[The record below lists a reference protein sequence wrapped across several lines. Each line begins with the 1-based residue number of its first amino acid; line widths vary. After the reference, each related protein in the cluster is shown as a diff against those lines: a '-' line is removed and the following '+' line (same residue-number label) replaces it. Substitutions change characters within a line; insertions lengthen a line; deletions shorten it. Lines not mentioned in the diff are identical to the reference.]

1 MQKKIY
7 IGGLPWEL
15 DRIGLLNYFKAVLE
29 ENEIIASYELPF
41 IASPLINPNS
51 VVRVVDVFVALDRQT
66 NKSRGFGFI
75 TLDIIDSED
84 VDAFFNRV
92 LELVNVKV
100 LIGIRGPRELIV
112 KEADPRNEN
121 SGSRERG
128 GNAEGGEAPVAAAEA
143 GAEGGDAG
151 LNW

>member
-15 DRIGLLNYFKAVLE
+15 DRIGLLNYFKAILE
-29 ENEIIASYELPF
+29 GNDMSASYELPF
-41 IASPLINPNS
+41 IASPLVNPNATL
-51 VVRVVDVFVALDRQT
+51 RVVDVFVALDRQT

-75 TLDIIDSED
+75 TLDIIAENGEEL
-84 VDAFFNRV
+84 FNKV
-92 LELVNVKV
+92 VELLNKRV

-121 SGSRERG
+121 GNGG
-128 GNAEGGEAPVAAAEA
+128 GNGGRENNETEEAQPDNVNIE
-143 GAEGGDAG
+143 
-151 LNW
+151 W